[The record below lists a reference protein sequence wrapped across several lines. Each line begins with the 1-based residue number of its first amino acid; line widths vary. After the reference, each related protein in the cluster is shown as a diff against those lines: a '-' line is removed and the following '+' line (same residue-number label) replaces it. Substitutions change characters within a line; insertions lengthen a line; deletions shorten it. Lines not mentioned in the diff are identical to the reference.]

1 MAGQFAGKTVM
12 ITGAGGQIARAVVQ
26 KFADEGANLVL
37 VDRAQEPLDAC
48 LEAIGAIEGAA
59 ITVVANLN
67 EPESVDSTVK
77 EAEKTFSTIDILVH
91 TAGGFAAG
99 KPVHETDVSVFDQ
112 QMMLNA
118 RILFITLGRVAK
130 HMVENKVKGN
140 MVAIL
145 ARTGLSGAKNT
156 AAYAASKAAAQ
167 RIVESMALE
176 LREHDI
182 RVNGVMPS
190 TADTPANRASMPNA
204 NFENWVTSQQ
214 IANAI
219 AFLASDA
226 SSAISG
232 DSLPVYNKA

>member
-1 MAGQFAGKTVM
+1 MAGQFSGKTVM
-12 ITGAGGQIARAVVQ
+12 ITGAGGQIARAIVQ

-48 LEAIGAIEGAA
+48 VEAIGTIGGAA

-67 EPESVDSTVK
+67 EPDSVDSTVK
-77 EAEKTFSTIDILVH
+77 AAEKTFNTIDVLVH

-99 KPVHETDVSVFDQ
+99 TPVHQTDVSVFDQ
-112 QMMLNA
+112 QIMLNA
-118 RILFITLGRVAK
+118 RIMFITLGRVAK
-130 HMVENKVKGN
+130 HMVENNVKGN

-145 ARTGLSGAKNT
+145 ARSGLSGAKNT
-156 AAYAASKAAAQ
+156 AAYTASKAAAQ

-176 LREHDI
+176 LRDNDI

-204 NFENWVTSQQ
+204 KFENWVTPQQ
-214 IANAI
+214 IANVI

-226 SSAISG
+226 ASAISG
-232 DSLPVYNKA
+232 DSVAVYNKA

>member
-1 MAGQFAGKTVM
+1 MAGQFSGKTVM
-12 ITGAGGQIARAVVQ
+12 ITGAGGQIARAIVQ

-48 LEAIGAIEGAA
+48 VEAIGTIEGAA

-67 EPESVDSTVK
+67 EPESVDNTVK
-77 EAEKTFSTIDILVH
+77 QAEKTFSTINVLVH

-99 KPVHETDVSVFDQ
+99 TPVHETDVSVFDQ
-112 QMMLNA
+112 QIMLNA
-118 RILFITLGRVAK
+118 RIMFITLGRVAK

-145 ARTGLSGAKNT
+145 ARSGLSGAKNT
-156 AAYAASKAAAQ
+156 AAYTASKAAGQ

-176 LREHDI
+176 LRDNDI

-204 NFENWVTSQQ
+204 KFENWVTPQQ
-214 IANAI
+214 IASVI

-226 SSAISG
+226 ASAISG
-232 DSLPVYNKA
+232 DSVAVYNKA

>member
-1 MAGQFAGKTVM
+1 MAGQFSGKTVM
-12 ITGAGGQIARAVVQ
+12 ITGAGGQIARAIVQ
-26 KFADEGANLVL
+26 KFANEGANLAL
-37 VDRAQEPLDAC
+37 IDRAQEPLDAC

-59 ITVVANLN
+59 ITIVANLN
-67 EPESVDSTVK
+67 EPESVDSAVK
-77 EAEKTFSTIDILVH
+77 EAEKTFSTIDVLVH

-99 KPVHETDVSVFDQ
+99 SPVHETDISVFDQ

-118 RILFITLGRVAK
+118 RILYITLGRVAK
-130 HMVENKVKGN
+130 HMVENKVKGS
-140 MVAIL
+140 MIAIL
-145 ARTGLSGAKNT
+145 ARTGLAGAKNT
-156 AAYAASKAAAQ
+156 AAYAASKAAGQ

-190 TADTPANRASMPNA
+190 TADTPANRKSMPNA
-204 NFENWVTSQQ
+204 DFAKWVTPEQ
-214 IANAI
+214 IADAI
-219 AFLASDA
+219 AFLASDV

>member
-48 LEAIGAIEGAA
+48 LEAVGAIEGAA

-67 EPESVDSTVK
+67 EPESVDMTVK
-77 EAEKTFSTIDILVH
+77 EAEKTFTTIDILVH

-99 KPVHETDVSVFDQ
+99 KPVHETDASVFDQ

-130 HMVENKVKGN
+130 HMVENKVKGS

-176 LREHDI
+176 LREFDI

-204 NFENWVTSQQ
+204 KFENWVTPQQ
-214 IANAI
+214 IADAI
-219 AFLASDA
+219 AFLTSDA
-226 SSAISG
+226 SSSISG
-232 DSLPVYNKA
+232 DSLAVYNKA